1 MSEAEE
7 YVRTL
12 EAMTPEERAKEFP
25 AEPVP
30 GAPLTDSQVEELNK
44 RRLLADKR
52 RRVEEFATGQAQE
65 DAQWTIA
72 VNKFITAHSTS
83 EAINTDQVK
92 VRWNHAN
99 IHVLVSKAKEAGL
112 RPSVQSLDTVF
123 AESQANLCA
132 HLEDE
137 LTQDEKNKIITR
149 YLVEQKRLAPRYL
162 RDNRGQTIEDTSE
175 AMLERAGYTPE
186 EWSEAA
192 NSPEV
197 LESFRRNALTRSY
210 SRLTDLSVSHV
221 APQQR
226 KMPTLPT
233 NQLPDY
239 ILSITRSDLM
249 HAKPEQ
255 LKMWNSVPGAKERFA
270 EVLAAWRRGERP

>member
-1 MSEAEE
+1 
-7 YVRTL
+7 
-12 EAMTPEERAKEFP
+12 MTPEERAKEFP

-249 HAKPEQ
+249 QAKPEQ

-270 EVLAAWRRGERP
+270 EVLAAWRRGERA

>member
-7 YVRTL
+7 YVKTL

-149 YLVEQKRLAPRYL
+149 YLVQQKRLAPRYL

-249 HAKPEQ
+249 QAKPEQ

-270 EVLAAWRRGERP
+270 EVLAAWRRGERA

>member
-249 HAKPEQ
+249 QAKPEQ

-270 EVLAAWRRGERP
+270 EVLAAWRRGERA